1 MPGNG
6 APPMA
11 LIGPP
16 IAGCCGTG
24 GALYKLK
31 MASAEATGRW
41 GGASTAGG
49 AAAAGGANAAKEAEA
64 AAGAATGAAAGALLK
79 LIHKSACDEACCVG
93 SDVAATGWGAGAD

>member
-11 LIGPP
+11 PIGPP

-24 GALYKLK
+24 GALYRLK

-41 GGASTAGG
+41 GGASTTGG
-49 AAAAGGANAAKEAEA
+49 AGAVVGANAAKEAG
-64 AAGAATGAAAGALLK
+64 AAGAAGAAAGAPLK
-79 LIHKSACDEACCVG
+79 LIHKSACA
-93 SDVAATGWGAGAD
+93 